1 MHRIQ
6 CSNDVPTSEP
16 GTCRPTG
23 PKMPGDRG
31 LLPTDLLVL
40 GKPSNG
46 ASEVKVLHG
55 RNTIFGCGLL
65 PISDWGYQKPTRIWG
80 SPQLLDLPSKLC
92 DPGHVQMLALGTMG
106 GGPTNGYWVP
116 LPRWGWTE
124 CQGKNNIRYPQ
135 GSSSTSPATCW
146 GGNTKS
152 PLPSTDQ
159 KTQSCLKTR
168 WKVVMGSL

>member
-1 MHRIQ
+1 MWTPMHRIQ

-65 PISDWGYQKPTRIWG
+65 PIFRLGLPKAHPNLGQPSTFG
-80 SPQLLDLPSKLC
+80 SPVKALRSPDMSKCWPSAQWEVGPQTGIGC
-92 DPGHVQMLALGTMG
+92 HSRGG
-106 GGPTNGYWVP
+106 GGPSAKGRTISGTPKAHRVHRP
-116 LPRWGWTE
+116 PRAGVETRSPRSI
-124 CQGKNNIRYPQ
+124 QPIRRPNHV
-135 GSSSTSPATCW
+135 GRHVGRC
-146 GGNTKS
+146 
-152 PLPSTDQ
+152 
-159 KTQSCLKTR
+159 
-168 WKVVMGSL
+168 